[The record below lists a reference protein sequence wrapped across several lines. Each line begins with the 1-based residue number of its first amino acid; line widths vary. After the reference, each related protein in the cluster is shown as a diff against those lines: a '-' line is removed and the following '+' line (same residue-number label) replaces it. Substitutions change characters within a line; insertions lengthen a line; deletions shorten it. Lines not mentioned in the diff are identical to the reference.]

1 MIEDI
6 QRTCANHLTMQ
17 KTQSTVISKSFS
29 QHYDYWFGTAIK
41 IARNRDEASDL
52 LHEVLSQVLVNPKCE
67 SLCESGDIK
76 HYVPSAIVKS
86 YYSSTSQFHIL
97 HRQFARVCTE
107 LNGAAI
113 ADTSD
118 DVWMGARLDN
128 EQLDIV
134 ISRLPDLERD
144 IFRLYIFDD
153 FDAQVIS
160 KETGIPVEVIY
171 RLINYSKTK
180 IRKYV
185 VRK

>member
-1 MIEDI
+1 M
-6 QRTCANHLTMQ
+6 QRT
-17 KTQSTVISKSFS
+17 QSITTSKAFN
-29 QHYDYWFGTAIK
+29 QYYPYWMGTALK

-52 LHEVLSQVLVNPKCE
+52 LHEVLSQVLTNPKCE

-76 HYVPSAIVKS
+76 QYVSSSIVKS

-107 LNGAAI
+107 LNGSTI
-113 ADTSD
+113 ADSSEDT
-118 DVWMGARLDN
+118 WLGARLDN

-144 IFRLYIFDD
+144 IFLLYVFDD
-153 FDAQVIS
+153 FDAQEVS
-160 KETGIPVEVIY
+160 NETGIPVKVIY

-180 IRKYV
+180 IKKYV